1 MERPRHHAVDFVK
14 AAAIVAVAFTHA
26 GRGPWMPGYSPWDY
40 WLCAVWVNFQVPAF
54 LAVSGFLY
62 HRRTPI
68 AGSEVR
74 TRLVRL
80 LVPYLLASAVAYALG
95 VARAAS
101 AGDLLFQLVT
111 GSAVGIYYFIFLLAL
126 FIPTTWTLSRLGA
139 ARVRTLCVA
148 LWAIAIA
155 TELYAHWR
163 IIDPTRPPSLT
174 GFFWLMRSPF
184 TYTYATFVTGWVV
197 AEHLAPITA
206 WVRRHR
212 RAVAGACALGM
223 ALYALTAGLR
233 PQLTPGGL
241 RMLYTAS
248 VVGAIVLATVGL
260 RAPAF
265 VAFLSNASL
274 GLYLYHHLAQ
284 LWFAP
289 AVAAWPAPLRIVAT
303 ALGGLAAAAL
313 LCRVGARVL
322 GQRARLWLGA

>member
-26 GRGPWMPGYSPWDY
+26 GRGPWEPGYSHWDY

-62 HRRTPI
+62 HRRAPI
-68 AGSEVR
+68 DGAEVR
-74 TRLVRL
+74 ARLVRL
-80 LVPYLLASAVAYALG
+80 LVPYLVASAAAYALG
-95 VARAAS
+95 VAHAAS
-101 AGDLLFQLVT
+101 AGDLLFQLAT

-126 FIPTTWTLSRLGA
+126 FIPTTWALSRLGA
-139 ARVRTLCVA
+139 ARVGMLCVA
-148 LWAIAIA
+148 LWLIAVG

-184 TYTYATFVTGWVV
+184 NYTYATFVTGWVV
-197 AEHLAPITA
+197 AEHLPAVTA
-206 WVRRHR
+206 WARGR
-212 RAVAGACALGM
+212 RAAVAAAGLAGV
-223 ALYALTAGLR
+223 ALYALVAGVL
-233 PQLTPGGL
+233 PQMTVGGL

-248 VVGAIVLATVGL
+248 VVTVVALATAG
-260 RAPAF
+260 RPAPAL
-265 VAFLSNASL
+265 VRFLSNASL

-284 LWFAP
+284 RWFAP
-289 AVAAWPAPLRIVAT
+289 AVAAWPPALRITAT

-313 LCRVGARVL
+313 VCRLGARVL